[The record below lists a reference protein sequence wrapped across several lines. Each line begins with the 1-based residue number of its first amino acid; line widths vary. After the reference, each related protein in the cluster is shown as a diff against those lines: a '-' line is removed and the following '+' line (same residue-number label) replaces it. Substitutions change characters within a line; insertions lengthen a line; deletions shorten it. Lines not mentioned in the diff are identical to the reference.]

1 MCNECIMDLFPL
13 IENARP
19 HLKKNSI
26 TNYIRN
32 INILHDRKP
41 YENLDWLKDTKAI
54 QEKIESKKKTSQ
66 RNYIVSIVVA
76 LQSAN
81 KEKYKE
87 TIDTYQDLLKELT
100 ADINLTY
107 EKHEKTAKENEN
119 WLNYSELIDIQR
131 DYKAQV
137 DEMQL
142 NKKTIINPK
151 DNKVLLYYLISSPY
165 TLHNPLRLDWAT
177 LRVITSK
184 KDLNKTENFLLKT
197 GTYTQQIILNDFKNV
212 SKIGSVDFKLSRPLT
227 KVINLYRRFNKGEY
241 LLMNTRGFKMSQN
254 SLSKIIPLIFQKE
267 GKRVNLNMIRK
278 SKIQSEIDIEQVKK
292 EEALAESMLHSE
304 GTQKGVYLKKS
315 DGV

>member
-41 YENLDWLKDTKAI
+41 YENLDWLEDTKAI

-137 DEMQL
+137 DDMQL

-151 DNKVLLYYLISSPY
+151 DNKVLLYYLISSLY
-165 TLHNPLRLDWAT
+165 TLHNL
-177 LRVITSK
+177 S
-184 KDLNKTENFLLKT
+184 T
-197 GTYTQQIILNDFKNV
+197 GTLHFWGQFCH
-212 SKIGSVDFKLSRPLT
+212 
-227 KVINLYRRFNKGEY
+227 
-241 LLMNTRGFKMSQN
+241 
-254 SLSKIIPLIFQKE
+254 IFH
-267 GKRVNLNMIRK
+267 I
-278 SKIQSEIDIEQVKK
+278 SST
-292 EEALAESMLHSE
+292 HSSSTGISSIMTE
-304 GTQKGVYLKKS
+304 
-315 DGV
+315 

>member
-1 MCNECIMDLFPL
+1 
-13 IENARP
+13 
-19 HLKKNSI
+19 
-26 TNYIRN
+26 
-32 INILHDRKP
+32 
-41 YENLDWLKDTKAI
+41 
-54 QEKIESKKKTSQ
+54 
-66 RNYIVSIVVA
+66 
-76 LQSAN
+76 
-81 KEKYKE
+81 
-87 TIDTYQDLLKELT
+87 
-100 ADINLTY
+100 
-107 EKHEKTAKENEN
+107 
-119 WLNYSELIDIQR
+119 
-131 DYKAQV
+131 
-137 DEMQL
+137 MQL

-151 DNKVLLYYLISSPY
+151 DNKVLLYYLISSLY

-292 EEALAESMLHSE
+292 EGALAESMLHSE
-304 GTQKGVYLKKS
+304 GTQKGVYLKKTHS
-315 DGV
+315 SSTGISSTMTE

>member
-1 MCNECIMDLFPL
+1 M
-13 IENARP
+13 
-19 HLKKNSI
+19 
-26 TNYIRN
+26 
-32 INILHDRKP
+32 
-41 YENLDWLKDTKAI
+41 
-54 QEKIESKKKTSQ
+54 
-66 RNYIVSIVVA
+66 
-76 LQSAN
+76 
-81 KEKYKE
+81 
-87 TIDTYQDLLKELT
+87 T

-151 DNKVLLYYLISSPY
+151 DNKVLLYYLISSLY

>member
-1 MCNECIMDLFPL
+1 MDLFPL

-87 TIDTYQDLLKELT
+87 TIDTYQALLKELT
-100 ADINLTY
+100 TDINSTY
-107 EKHEKTAKENEN
+107 EKHEKTSKENEN
-119 WLNYSELIDIQR
+119 WLNYSELTKIQR

-151 DNKVLLYYLISSPY
+151 DNKVLLYYLISSLY

-212 SKIGSVDFKLSRPLT
+212 SKIGSVNFKLSRPLT

-254 SLSKIIPLIFQKE
+254 SLSKMIPLIFQKGE
-267 GKRVNLNMIRK
+267 KRVNLNMIRK
-278 SKIQSEIDIEQVKK
+278 SKIQSEVDIEQVKK